1 MVLALETQTRT
12 LMEENPMARSRMML
26 AISATTI
33 LLVAACGGSGS
44 GAPAA
49 TSAAV
54 ASGTKTAAAKP
65 PRATVK
71 VSIGSAAS
79 LIYLPWDLAKA
90 LNYFEDENLDVQLN
104 YAAAGTE
111 AATALLS
118 GSVDFTGNSL
128 DHSIKAQIA
137 GKPTK
142 MVVSFAKLPG
152 TALIVRGDLKDTVK
166 SAKDLK
172 GQTVGATSV
181 GSGTHLLL
189 TYIMNQAGLVQDKDY
204 TFKPCGSG
212 TMAATLDSKGA
223 AACMNSDPFI
233 TAYVNAGKGFVMPG
247 GDLRIEKDTTALL
260 GGAYQFTGAV
270 TTQDFITK
278 NPDVVQRVV
287 NALVK
292 ADRYF
297 AANAAKDVAA
307 KLPDSVT
314 GADRDLY
321 IKALDIAKGY
331 YSPDGII
338 DQKGVDNV
346 LRLNVEDCKQNP
358 TLCPNL
364 KPTDQVD
371 SKALFDNSFAQKVA
385 K

>member
-1 MVLALETQTRT
+1 MHRLRVSFSLGMAALLLAT
-12 LMEENPMARSRMML
+12 
-26 AISATTI
+26 
-33 LLVAACGGSGS
+33 ACGGGAAPAASAS
-44 GAPAA
+44 APAA
-49 TSAAV
+49 T
-54 ASGTKTAAAKP
+54 GAAATKA

-90 LNYFEDENLDVQLN
+90 LGYFEDENLDVQLN

-152 TALIVRGDLKDTVK
+152 TAIVVRGDLKDTVK
-166 SAKDLK
+166 SVKDLK

-189 TYIMNQAGLVQDKDY
+189 TYAMNQAGLVQDKDY

-223 AACMNSDPFI
+223 AACMNSDPFV
-233 TAYVNAGKGFVMPG
+233 TAYVNAGKGFVLSG
-247 GDLRIEKDTTALL
+247 GDLRTEKDTTALL

-270 TTQDFITK
+270 TTQDFIQK

-287 NALVK
+287 NALVR
-292 ADRYF
+292 ADRYI
-297 AANAAKDVAA
+297 AANSAKDIAA
-307 KLPDSVT
+307 KLPDAVT

-321 IKALDIAKGY
+321 VKALEIGKGY
-331 YSPDGII
+331 LSADGLI
-338 DQKGVDNV
+338 DQRGVDNV
-346 LRLNVEDCKQNP
+346 LKLNVEDCRTNP

-364 KPTDQVD
+364 KVTDQVD
-371 SKALFDNSFAQKVA
+371 SKALFDNSFAQKVT